1 MAETVPGGAYL
12 STDNKTWHDANGNVI
27 EGEAVKAAEKA
38 AAERE
43 KQNTAVEAQ
52 LMAANAQRNPVA
64 QALTGVL
71 HELLAQQPAQPTATK
86 QDK

>member
-52 LMAANAQRNPVA
+52 LLAASAQRDPVA
-64 QALTGVL
+64 RALGA
-71 HELLAQQPAQPTATK
+71 LLGQQQVAPAQAPAAK